1 MPVAHWLIENI
12 KPAKIVELGTHYG
25 VSFFSFCEAAKKY
38 SQGTFLYAVDT
49 WYGDT
54 QAGEYGNE
62 VYESV
67 AEHHER
73 HHRARSRLI
82 RSTFDEAAN
91 HFENSS
97 IDLIHIDG
105 FHTYEAVRNDFE
117 VGKKLKEGG
126 TFLFHD
132 WNVREKDF
140 GVWKLWE
147 EIKRREDYVTIE
159 LANGHGL
166 GIATKSMSVPEWHNE
181 LKEELAK
188 LNTKGA
194 LLAQLNREREK
205 LDLCT
210 EKLKNERGKSVLLQ
224 DEIDS
229 LKRHAYELERIIKF
243 MEEGMIYKLLKKAKK
258 LARDIVKAMSK

>member
-1 MPVAHWLIENI
+1 MSQNLELLPEYYARSSWWEHVPVAHWLIENI

-117 VGKKLKEGG
+117 KWEKKLKEGG

-132 WNVREKDF
+132 WNVRKKILVC
-140 GVWKLWE
+140 GNYGK
-147 EIKRREDYVTIE
+147 
-159 LANGHGL
+159 
-166 GIATKSMSVPEWHNE
+166 KS
-181 LKEELAK
+181 KE
-188 LNTKGA
+188 
-194 LLAQLNREREK
+194 
-205 LDLCT
+205 
-210 EKLKNERGKSVLLQ
+210 GKTTS
-224 DEIDS
+224 
-229 LKRHAYELERIIKF
+229 
-243 MEEGMIYKLLKKAKK
+243 
-258 LARDIVKAMSK
+258 